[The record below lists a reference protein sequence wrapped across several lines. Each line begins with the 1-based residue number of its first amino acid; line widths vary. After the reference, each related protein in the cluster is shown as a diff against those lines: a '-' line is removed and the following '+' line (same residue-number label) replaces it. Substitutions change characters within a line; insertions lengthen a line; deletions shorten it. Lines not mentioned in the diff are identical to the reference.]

1 MIWKANER
9 IWIRSGLYEY
19 KIYNSLNFGELIVE
33 TKDPAAPPLR
43 IVQLEDSPFNK
54 IIFLHE
60 NEIPYTTLRRYKL
73 FLAED
78 STMYY
83 RYEPLP
89 DFKATESRPS
99 ERLIQDIFNKSNEI
113 YLPIR
118 KKETEDKMRE
128 EVLNKLRTCTTP
140 EDEKKLK
147 KILLTTLDLFENKSD
162 DGR

>member
-1 MIWKANER
+1 
-9 IWIRSGLYEY
+9 
-19 KIYNSLNFGELIVE
+19 
-33 TKDPAAPPLR
+33 
-43 IVQLEDSPFNK
+43 
-54 IIFLHE
+54 
-60 NEIPYTTLRRYKL
+60 
-73 FLAED
+73 
-78 STMYY
+78 MYY